1 VTNSARPSSQP
12 SGRRRSA
19 LRATLLALGLSI
31 ALLAAIATSAQALV
45 TTVGSVTVG
54 VQQRVGAAAPT
65 ESSRKTYANPSG
77 NPVLHGEGV
86 YAIYWDPTDHYWS
99 EWQNAID
106 GYLHNAGAA
115 SGSLASIFSV
125 DSQYTDKTDKV
136 ASYAQT
142 FKGAYTDAHA
152 YPVSGCT
159 DPDPFEPADQI
170 EREFGGPVGPICLT
184 SEQVAVELESFVA
197 RQGLPK
203 GLGNVYYLLTPPGV
217 TVCLDGGGA
226 KGHCSDFEEA
236 GESYDNSFCS
246 YHGAI
251 NPGGLPTGDANTL
264 VYGVIPWTAGTYG
277 DSKLKDAADLR
288 PGWACQDGGLNPA
301 GKHGYEV
308 EKAKTR
314 DPKEQTEFE
323 EKNPEEQA
331 VIEEAKLLEGP
342 HEQEPNQ
349 QECPNTNGG
358 CDYGLSDPIINQIS
372 LEQQNIITDPLLNA
386 WMDSKKFEN
395 TDECRFLFGPVL
407 SGSVTANPETLAG
420 TLYDQAYNGGDYYLN
435 DAFSLS
441 AERLPY
447 PGVPCIHGVNL
458 DPKFTSPNTVNAGE
472 NVGFNGMESDIT
484 LDADIGYSATGTPQ
498 PNYATYSWNFGDGTP
513 VVGGYAPGAP
523 ACETPLLSPCAASV
537 FHSYQYGGTYTVTLT
552 VTDTGG
558 NIATTSHEVTVDGPP
573 APGTTTTSTSTGS
586 AAESATAAAAAVAA
600 AAAARTAATPPVPV
614 PVAADAVLSRN
625 LRGLA
630 KNGLVVRYSVNEQV
644 AGRFEVLLGAALAK
658 RLGISGTPAMG
669 LPAGTPPEL
678 VIAKAVVVTT
688 AGGRNSV
695 KLIFSKRTA
704 QRLSRQR
711 KVPFMLRLIVR
722 NAASHAPTT
731 TTVLSA
737 FTLTR

>member
-1 VTNSARPSSQP
+1 VTNSARYSSQP

-31 ALLAAIATSAQALV
+31 ALLAALATSAQALV

-54 VQQRVGAAAPT
+54 VQPRAEGYPS
-65 ESSRKTYANPSG
+65 EGSRPTYANPSG

-99 EWQNAID
+99 EWQNVID
-106 GYLHNAGAA
+106 EYLHNAGAT
-115 SGSLASIFSV
+115 SGSLASVFSV
-125 DSQYTDKTDKV
+125 DSQYTDKSNKV

-152 YPVSGCT
+152 YPVSGCS
-159 DPDPFEPADQI
+159 DPDPFEAVDQI

-184 SEQVAVELESFVA
+184 SEQVAVELESFIT

-226 KGHCSDFEEA
+226 KGHCSDYEKP

-277 DSKLKDAADLR
+277 DSKLVNGPDLR
-288 PGWACQDGGLNPA
+288 PGWACQDGGVNPA
-301 GKHGYEV
+301 GKKGYEL
-308 EKAKTR
+308 EKEKTR
-314 DPKEQTEFE
+314 DKKEQEEFE

-331 VIEEAKLLEGP
+331 EIEEVKHLEGP

-349 QECPNTNGG
+349 KACPNTNGA

-372 LEQQNIITDPLLNA
+372 LEQQNIVTDPLLNA
-386 WMDSKKFEN
+386 WMDTKKFEN

-407 SGSVTANPETLAG
+407 GGSVTASSETRAG
-420 TLYDQAYNGGDYYLN
+420 TLYDQTYNGGNYYLN

-441 AERLPY
+441 AERLPN
-447 PGVPCIHGVNL
+447 PGVGCINQINL
-458 DPKFTSPNTVNAGE
+458 DPKFTAPNTVNAGE
-472 NVGFNGMESDIT
+472 SAGFNGMESDIT

-498 PNYATYSWNFGDGTP
+498 PNYATYSWNFGDGSP

-523 ACETPLLSPCAASV
+523 ACEVPWLSPCAASI

-558 NIATTSHEVTVDGPP
+558 NVASTSHEVTVDGPP
-573 APGTTTTSTSTGS
+573 APTASTTTTTTGS
-586 AAESATAAAAAVAA
+586 AAEAA
-600 AAAARTAATPPVPV
+600 AAAAAAALAAANPPVPA
-614 PVAADAVLSRN
+614 PVAADAVLSRK
-625 LRGLA
+625 LRSLGKSGL
-630 KNGLVVRYSVNEQV
+630 LVRYSVNEQV
-644 AGRFEVLLGAALAK
+644 AGHFEVLLGAALAK
-658 RLGISGTPAMG
+658 RLGISGTPAVG
-669 LPAGTPPEL
+669 LPTGTPPEL

-695 KLIFSKRTA
+695 KLYFSKKTA
-704 QRLSRQR
+704 QRLSRQH

-722 NAASHAPTT
+722 NAAAHTPTT